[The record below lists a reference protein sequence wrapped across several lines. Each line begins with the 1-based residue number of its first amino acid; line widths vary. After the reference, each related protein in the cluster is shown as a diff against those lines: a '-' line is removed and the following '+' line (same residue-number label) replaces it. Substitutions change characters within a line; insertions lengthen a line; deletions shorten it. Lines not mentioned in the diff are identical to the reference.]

1 LAGRSLRVPPEDV
14 PTAVEELSSR
24 ARELERAA
32 KQGGGGNG
40 AVAVEALLTSAREVG
55 GAQVLASAVDGV
67 AGQELLDLA
76 DRLKARLGDAAVL
89 LGSAGAEKVD
99 LVASVSPALVE
110 RGVRA
115 SEIVRAAAAKVGG
128 GSGGRDDAARGGGRD
143 IARLP
148 EAIDA
153 GRAAIEAVLES

>member
-1 LAGRSLRVPPEDV
+1 M
-14 PTAVEELSSR
+14 
-24 ARELERAA
+24 
-32 KQGGGGNG
+32 
-40 AVAVEALLTSAREVG
+40 AVEALLTSAHEVG
-55 GAQVLASAVDGV
+55 GAQVLASAVEGV

-128 GSGGRDDAARGGGRD
+128 GSGGRDDAARGGRPRYSPPARGDRRRAGRD
-143 IARLP
+143 RSRP
-148 EAIDA
+148 
-153 GRAAIEAVLES
+153 GVVSCGPAVPRSCKTGIRIYDSRHWMERNR